1 MEDIEKEISFI
12 EQKLAQLKEQIY
24 QVLTP
29 LKQLD
34 KERKD
39 RPLLHSGVGESRVT
53 VDLGKLQAKSP
64 THLQHEESRRNEDE
78 PYQSLHAFPDKADE
92 QRVKDVYGADRA
104 IARNNYG
111 PEPTASLNYMNQ
123 KTLCSLKDLASD
135 NGRMREIMRFRVV

>member
-1 MEDIEKEISFI
+1 MDDIEKEISFI

-24 QVLTP
+24 QASTP
-29 LKQLD
+29 LKQPD

-39 RPLLHSGVGESRVT
+39 RHSCVGESRVSG
-53 VDLGKLQAKSP
+53 DLGQLQVKSP
-64 THLQHEESRRNEDE
+64 TREQHEENKRNEDE
-78 PYQSLHAFPDKADE
+78 PYQSLHASPDKADE
-92 QRVKDVYGADRA
+92 QRDKDVYGADRA

-135 NGRMREIMRFRVV
+135 NGRMREIMRFRMV